1 MARFKTLTHLF
12 HLLLLLA
19 LAGCKSSELP
29 PPEATPEQ
37 VVREK
42 AFLRANFLSHPCFVA
57 ALERAKTLDEQPP
70 ESPAYSVQLLP
81 SALSNDGFDYH
92 LSVRKSDRVA
102 TVTRSGGYFGVH
114 QVLGPVSLATCL
126 QPVFGVAG

>member
-19 LAGCKSSELP
+19 LAGCKSSEFP

-42 AFLRANFLSHPCFVA
+42 AFLRGKFLGHPCFVA
-57 ALERAKTLDEQPP
+57 ALERAKIRGKN
-70 ESPAYSVQLLP
+70 LLVLIHI
-81 SALSNDGFDYH
+81 AQAAI
-92 LSVRKSDRVA
+92 KSEVI
-102 TVTRSGGYFGVH
+102 
-114 QVLGPVSLATCL
+114 PV
-126 QPVFGVAG
+126 